1 MSDVAAIHDLV
12 QKRNELKSRE
22 NYSRS
27 GCGGRSSFALLR
39 WTCSS
44 GGSSGL
50 AKTLMVKPRSKLWD
64 LILRE
69 STRFNAFRYFR

>member
-12 QKRNELKSRE
+12 QKRNELKRNRE

-27 GCGGRSSFALLR
+27 GCGGRSSFALYFLR

-44 GGSSGL
+44 GGSSGI
-50 AKTLMVKPRSKLWD
+50 S
-64 LILRE
+64 
-69 STRFNAFRYFR
+69 

>member
-50 AKTLMVKPRSKLWD
+50 AKT
-64 LILRE
+64 
-69 STRFNAFRYFR
+69 

>member
-1 MSDVAAIHDLV
+1 MSDVAVHDLV
-12 QKRNELKSRE
+12 QKRNELKKRNRE

-27 GCGGRSSFALLR
+27 GCGGRSSFALYFLR

-50 AKTLMVKPRSKLWD
+50 AKP
-64 LILRE
+64 
-69 STRFNAFRYFR
+69 NG